1 MDLRR
6 GLPLAGWDRYSV
18 WGFDT
23 GVNSFFAQLW
33 KNDDD
38 SRGEPQAWITP
49 GGRYAPRP
57 LVSVYELAAAIAAAT
72 GCPETDVSDA
82 MVASVPDIVARG

>member
-33 KNDDD
+33 KNSDDG
-38 SRGEPQAWITP
+38 REEPRIWITP
-49 GGRYAPRP
+49 GARYVIPII
-57 LVSVYELAAAIAAAT
+57 SVYELAGLIAAAT
-72 GCPETDVSDA
+72 GCPATEVGAA
-82 MVASVPDIVARG
+82 MVQSARDLIAS

>member
-33 KNDDD
+33 RNDDD
-38 SRGEPQAWITP
+38 SQGEPRVWITP
-49 GGRYAPRP
+49 GARFTVPII
-57 LVSVYELAAAIAAAT
+57 SVYELAGLIAATT
-72 GCPETDVSDA
+72 GCSPLAVRDA
-82 MVASVPDIVARG
+82 MVASVPDIMARG

>member
-6 GLPLAGWDRYSV
+6 GLPLAGWDNYSV

-38 SRGEPQAWITP
+38 SRAEPRVWITP
-49 GGRYAPRP
+49 GARYTVPII
-57 LVSVYELAAAIAAAT
+57 SVYELAGLIAAAT
-72 GCPETDVSDA
+72 GCSEVAVGEA
-82 MVASVPDIVARG
+82 MVQSVPDIMARK